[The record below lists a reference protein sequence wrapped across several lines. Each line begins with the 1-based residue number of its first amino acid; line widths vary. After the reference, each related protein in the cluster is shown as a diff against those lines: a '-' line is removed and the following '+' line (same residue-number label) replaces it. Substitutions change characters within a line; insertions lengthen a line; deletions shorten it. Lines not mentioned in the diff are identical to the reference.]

1 MARCFWGRGRVGESR
16 VPVTTRNS
24 SYIVEE
30 TALNSWEERAVFI
43 LFIKDKSTQ
52 LLFERASYIDQ
63 KVYFVRIY

>member
-1 MARCFWGRGRVGESR
+1 VDGLASRSFASRPR

-43 LFIKDKSTQ
+43 LFIKDKSSQST
-52 LLFERASYIDQ
+52 L
-63 KVYFVRIY
+63 